1 MKKLYTF
8 LFSVLLLS
16 TAIAQDVGVS
26 VELLYSDDGTVE
38 GYPEGYST
46 WRIYALL
53 QNDDDFLSSVYA
65 VADEPAIEITTSTD
79 HIWNAA
85 LGGVTATEVY
95 EALYSNF
102 PSLEYDSWVTIGAD
116 SNESNS
122 DYEVDQIASA
132 PSGTVIDDA
141 FSSTSS
147 TEDEIDSNLSV
158 IDGAWYHLN
167 PDADGIATGT
177 DNRVLIAQVTTD
189 GDISVCMNFQ
199 VFLHGMTGDMVD
211 YSNFC
216 QTQENPLNVEESRD
230 GVNVSYSLLPNPSS
244 DVAQLKAVNGKLPYQ
259 VVVRDM
265 MGKVVDAINTYG
277 MESITMDVS
286 AYEAGMYFVQPVDQN
301 GTVLNTMRWII
312 Q

>member
-1 MKKLYTF
+1 MKKLY
-8 LFSVLLLS
+8 SILLAFIFVSGAL
-16 TAIAQDVGVS
+16 AQDVSVS
-26 VELLYSDDGTVE
+26 VELVYSDDGTVA

-46 WRIYALL
+46 WRVYALL
-53 QNDDDFLSSVYA
+53 QNDDDFLSAVYA
-65 VADEPAIEITTSTD
+65 VAEEPAIEITTSTD

-102 PSLEYDSWVTIGAD
+102 PSLQYDSWVTIGAD

-122 DYEVDQIASA
+122 DYEVDQIASS
-132 PSGTVIDDA
+132 PSANVIADA

-147 TEDEIDSNLSV
+147 TEDEVDGNLSV
-158 IDGAWYHLN
+158 IDGLWYHLN
-167 PDADGIATGT
+167 PDADGVATGD

-199 VFLHGMTGDMVD
+199 VFLHGMVGDMVD
-211 YSNFC
+211 YSNYC
-216 QTQENPLNVEESRD
+216 QTQLNPLNVEETRD
-230 GVNVSYSLLPNPSS
+230 GAKVSYTILPNPSS
-244 DVAQLKAVNGKLPYQ
+244 GIARLTAVNGKLPYQ
-259 VVVRDM
+259 VIVRDM
-265 MGKVVDAINTYG
+265 MGKVVDAINSNG
-277 MESITMDVS
+277 METLTMNVT

-301 GTVLNTMRWII
+301 GTVLQTMRWII